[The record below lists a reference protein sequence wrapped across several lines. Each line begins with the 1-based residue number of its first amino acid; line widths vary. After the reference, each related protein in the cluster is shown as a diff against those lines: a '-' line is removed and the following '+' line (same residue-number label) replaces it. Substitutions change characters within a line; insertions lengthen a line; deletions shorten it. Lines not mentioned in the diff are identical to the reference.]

1 MLYEFRWED
10 LFTGEIRRT
19 LRAAGQD
26 HSQFVEFQLPDLA
39 PTENL
44 RILILDNAE
53 HGRLVGEILLKR

>member
-10 LFTGEIRRT
+10 LFTGQIRRRRRREG
-19 LRAAGQD
+19 LPDNA
-26 HSQFVEFQLPDLA
+26 FVEFQLPDLA